1 MRRRAGEAATGY
13 ALRVI
18 PSAIKPVPEEANE
31 TDQDL
36 HLSTADD
43 LKVGFHPW
51 LNIRSARWLRFESA
65 PTRGASCELSSE
77 ACDPAKRQTTW
88 APVPTRMCTVPTQ
101 VSVD

>member
-1 MRRRAGEAATGY
+1 MRLRAGEAATGY

-18 PSAIKPVPEEANE
+18 PRAIKPVPEEANE

-65 PTRGASCELSSE
+65 PTLRLQMSGSPSGFCCAGWDASEFIV
-77 ACDPAKRQTTW
+77 DAK
-88 APVPTRMCTVPTQ
+88 
-101 VSVD
+101 

>member
-18 PSAIKPVPEEANE
+18 PRAIKPVPEEANE

-65 PTRGASCELSSE
+65 PTAVIPCRIGELV
-77 ACDPAKRQTTW
+77 Q
-88 APVPTRMCTVPTQ
+88 
-101 VSVD
+101 